1 MANTQTDRPKKNI
14 LIATLGATPDIMKEA
29 LGVFCYDKEHDL
41 YALMDPANAKDLADL
56 RDRNAQKLGCAN
68 SVDELWLVTPDQK
81 PAEGP
86 AENEKKDGLEVIRE
100 WCKLYAPCALLEVK
114 LWRLLGAD
122 DIKDELC
129 ARRFHDLMLRVMCYA
144 RNYNGGATN
153 LMVCLAGGRK
163 TMSADLQDAVYCFG
177 CETLLHV
184 LSFNQEQV
192 GFPKPKEGERRMVI
206 NMPDGSPIDEDQV
219 RLVKPVLLESFN
231 MNPLFKDLVRNASFE
246 NLFNDRGAKCE
257 AINGDMSV
265 SIMDTCFLDKVQD
278 IRDQAKYFYSS
289 FTQKQEYVYDNF
301 PILYTLSQET
311 QDVLKRFKVGA
322 CLENKPDD
330 LELLKTLP
338 KSDLHCHLGGCL
350 TVEEMVAVAATIRGK
365 IDEEKRCN
373 SNFQAWVPRGPKTGE
388 SWKDWRG
395 RIADELQTD
404 WRLVAPAY
412 ILSFEND
419 PRKLEDIIY
428 GDYIGPDGEN
438 DDCSFVGI
446 AIQKKKKR
454 PIEELV
460 GGRDS
465 DEVVLEL
472 TPYEILGD
480 LQGTSLLCHEETLRK
495 AVEILLQKSYD
506 DGVRYLEIRCSPIN
520 YAKGKLIADRVRVVE
535 AILDEV
541 EAFCGKNEMRVSIMF
556 IASRHADQE
565 RVKEGIELYQYMAS
579 EKYKRYDL
587 FKKYFRGFDLAGNE
601 SSADPKDMRDVFE
614 DVMQDCLN
622 ITIHAGETMPVDKI
636 WQAVY
641 YLNAE
646 RIGHGLTLIKDQEKL
661 MKKFRERR
669 IGIEMCPSSNYQVV
683 GFRDNYY
690 QDSLLL
696 TKGRHLEPYPLK
708 KYLQAHLRV
717 SVNTDDPGISRT
729 CMTKELLKAGR
740 LTCEGLSLWEILS
753 LLYNGF
759 DTAFLPYDEKNRLLD
774 EMNEKIRR
782 WIEDNIK
789 KIEVIA
795 SRRILNV

>member
-1 MANTQTDRPKKNI
+1 MANTQTARPKKNI

-29 LGVFCYDKEHDL
+29 LGVFCYDGEHDL

-86 AENEKKDGLEVIRE
+86 AANVKKDGLEIIRE
-100 WCKLYAPCALLEVK
+100 WCKLYAPCASLQVK
-114 LWRLLGAD
+114 LWRLRGAD
-122 DIKDELC
+122 DIKDESS
-129 ARRFHDLMLRVMCYA
+129 ARGFHDLMLRVMCYA
-144 RNYNGGATN
+144 RSYNAGATN

-192 GFPKPKEGERRMVI
+192 GFPKPKEGEKRMTVE
-206 NMPDGSPIDEDQV
+206 MRDGSPIDKDQV

-231 MNPLFKDLVRNASFE
+231 RNPLFESLVRDATFKG
-246 NLFNDRGAKCE
+246 LFNDQGAACDE
-257 AINGDMSV
+257 VNGDVSV

-289 FTQKQEYVYDNF
+289 FTQEQEYAYDNF
-301 PILYTLSQET
+301 PILYTLSHET
-311 QDVLKRFKVGA
+311 QDVLKKFKVGA
-322 CLENKPDD
+322 APANKLDD

-365 IDEEKRCN
+365 IDAEKSRN
-373 SNFQAWVPRGPKTGE
+373 SNFRKWVPKGPKTGE
-388 SWKDWRG
+388 SWKEWRS
-395 RIADELQTD
+395 RIADELQMD

-412 ILSFEND
+412 ILSFEDD
-419 PRKLEDIIY
+419 PGKLEQIIY

-438 DDCSFVGI
+438 DDSSFVGI
-446 AIQKKKKR
+446 AIPKKKVRSKA
-454 PIEELV
+454 ELAE
-460 GGRDS
+460 GQDS

-495 AVEILLQKSYD
+495 TVEILLQKSYD
-506 DGVRYLEIRCSPIN
+506 DGLRYLEIRCSPIN
-520 YAKGKLIADRVRVVE
+520 YASKDFSRVNVVE
-535 AILDEV
+535 TVLKTID
-541 EAFCGKNEMRVSIMF
+541 AFCCSAARDRMRVSIMF
-556 IASRHADQE
+556 IASRHADKE
-565 RVKEGIELYQYMAS
+565 RVKEGIELCQYLVS
-579 EKYKRYDL
+579 EEYEHHEL

-601 SSADPKDMRDVFE
+601 SAADPKEMRDVFE

-646 RIGHGLTLIKDQEKL
+646 RIGHGLTLIKDPEKL

-683 GFRDNYY
+683 GFRDNYL
-690 QDSLLL
+690 DSLLL
-696 TKGRHLEPYPLK
+696 VKGRHLEPYPLK

-759 DTAFLPYDEKNRLLD
+759 DTAFLPYEEKNQLLN
-774 EMNEKIRR
+774 EMNEKVRR
-782 WIEDNIK
+782 WIKDNIK
-789 KIEVIA
+789 KIEAIA
-795 SRRILNV
+795 SRRIQDV